1 MSVTAQ
7 APATSA
13 GRLRW
18 DRAPLAVC
26 LVAIGVLVVVAQAP
40 FRGFEAT
47 MASLFARAFF
57 LVPSSADPSV
67 AVFFAYHQPTG
78 TIAIQVTLE
87 CSAVLILAALS
98 LLGAA
103 VLLIR
108 SVSTVTALTA
118 WLASC
123 SVMVLFNELRLAFLA
138 VAFHWWGLAA
148 GFERAHIFYGSV
160 ISVIGMV
167 LSLVAFM
174 AVLSLSSRHKATS

>member
-1 MSVTAQ
+1 MSVTAH
-7 APATSA
+7 APATPA
-13 GRLRW
+13 ARLRW
-18 DRAPLAVC
+18 DRAPLAIC
-26 LVAIGVLVVVAQAP
+26 LAAVGVLVVIAQTP

-57 LVPSSADPSV
+57 FVPSSAEPAV
-67 AVFFAYHQPTG
+67 AVFFGYHQPTG

-108 SVSTVTALTA
+108 SVSTMTALAA
-118 WLASC
+118 WMASC
-123 SVMVLFNELRLAFLA
+123 AVLVLFNELRLAFLA
-138 VAFHWWGLAA
+138 AAFHWWGLAA

-167 LSLVAFM
+167 LSLVVFM
-174 AVLSLSSRHKATS
+174 AVLSLSSRGKARS